1 MGGSATC
8 LPRMPTLASCC
19 TCACGGWGA
28 AGLFGALL
36 LTPSS
41 ETLAHRMPD
50 LLLLICNPCSIML
63 HMADGQPFPYLDL
76 ACTLLLAAGA
86 AYGMEM

>member
-1 MGGSATC
+1 MRLGPWAAARRVRQAGTGPSHACKARLQRLPAT
-8 LPRMPTLASCC
+8 LTLAPPRRP
-19 TCACGGWGA
+19 A
-28 AGLFGALL
+28 AL
-36 LTPSS
+36 P
-41 ETLAHRMPD
+41 P
-50 LLLLICNPCSIML
+50 PCSIML